1 MEGSP
6 AVSLSL
12 SLGAP
17 LQALA
22 IQPGQKDLIALR
34 QKMIQELYSVVSGNG
49 SPVNV
54 SSLWSKMAL
63 MDVLAKIIS
72 WLADIIRVKM
82 YLPDEKL
89 INKDVVGEL
98 KSLSRFF
105 DLPTLFRLRDT
116 AQQLSADSQATN
128 LNQATI
134 LADFLCTIR
143 ALSSR

>member
-1 MEGSP
+1 
-6 AVSLSL
+6 
-12 SLGAP
+12 
-17 LQALA
+17 
-22 IQPGQKDLIALR
+22 
-34 QKMIQELYSVVSGNG
+34 
-49 SPVNV
+49 
-54 SSLWSKMAL
+54 
-63 MDVLAKIIS
+63 
-72 WLADIIRVKM
+72 M